1 METDSKATDGP
12 TEARDAT
19 AGDFS
24 QPPCSESP
32 RLPCHDCGKPSTG
45 RLLMNIHVAGDFQ
58 YLCSDCQEEN
68 DPDGVMQEP
77 CSRCHGSGIEWEGW
91 NCEQCDGSGTDDF

>member
-1 METDSKATDGP
+1 MSTPKQPGNEAAAGHESQVPKGGDSVDCLV
-12 TEARDAT
+12 
-19 AGDFS
+19 
-24 QPPCSESP
+24 Q
-32 RLPCHDCGKPSTG
+32 PCHDCGKPSTG

-58 YLCSDCQEEN
+58 YLCADCQEEN